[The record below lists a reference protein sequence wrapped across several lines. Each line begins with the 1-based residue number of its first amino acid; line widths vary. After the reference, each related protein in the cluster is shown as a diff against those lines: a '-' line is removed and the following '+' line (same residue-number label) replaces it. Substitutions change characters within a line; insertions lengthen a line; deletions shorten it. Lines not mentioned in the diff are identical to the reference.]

1 MEGAHNPSGHRV
13 FLAKRRPDGNGPLTY
28 MQPAAVGK
36 LDGGKW
42 LLRLNLDNGKVRT
55 HIALDRAVKNSAIR
69 KLYSYLAIL
78 GAFNNVVICE
88 DVAIGTY
95 DNART
100 YTCTRAG
107 RRRILTLTLSTA
119 LTSGLTKEL
128 EWVNAFT
135 IPTKT
140 GDTAS
145 ARCGNF
151 RLNTDRR
158 WTGILG
164 NIDKCAFQRAG
175 CGAVFR
181 LGALGVIRL
190 ERSSR
195 REEHRD
201 GGEGAADRNNRQWQL
216 PQTGDE
222 FRHWVSPNG
231 FQWVIASPKDI
242 ALPGLYETGI

>member
-1 MEGAHNPSGHRV
+1 V
-13 FLAKRRPDGNGPLTY
+13 
-28 MQPAAVGK
+28 
-36 LDGGKW
+36 
-42 LLRLNLDNGKVRT
+42 
-55 HIALDRAVKNSAIR
+55 I
-69 KLYSYLAIL
+69 
-78 GAFNNVVICE
+78 ICE

-95 DNART
+95 DYART
-100 YTCTRAG
+100 YTCTGA
-107 RRRILTLTLSTA
+107 RRWRILTLSTT
-119 LTSGLTKEL
+119 LTSGLTEEL
-128 EWVNAFT
+128 EWVNSFT

-140 GDTAS
+140 GDATS

-151 RLNTDRR
+151 GLNTNRS
-158 WTGILG
+158 WTGILS
-164 NIDKCAFQRAG
+164 NINKCAFQRAG

-190 ERSSR
+190 ERLSR

-201 GGEGAADRNNRQWQL
+201 GGEGAADCNDRQWKL

-242 ALPGLYETGI
+242 ALPGLYETGMYAVPRLIGTSMH

>member
-1 MEGAHNPSGHRV
+1 
-13 FLAKRRPDGNGPLTY
+13 
-28 MQPAAVGK
+28 
-36 LDGGKW
+36 
-42 LLRLNLDNGKVRT
+42 
-55 HIALDRAVKNSAIR
+55 
-69 KLYSYLAIL
+69 
-78 GAFNNVVICE
+78 VVICE

-95 DNART
+95 DYART
-100 YTCTRAG
+100 YTCTGAR
-107 RRRILTLTLSTA
+107 RRRILTLSTT

-140 GDTAS
+140 GDATS
-145 ARCGNF
+145 ARCGDF
-151 RLNTDRR
+151 RLNTNRS
-158 WTGILG
+158 WTGILS
-164 NIDKCAFQRAG
+164 NINKCAFQRAG

-201 GGEGAADRNNRQWQL
+201 GGERAANCHDWQGHP

-242 ALPGLYETGI
+242 ALPGLYETGIYAVPRLIGTSMH